1 MYNRKCLCETGSTL
15 KINNFEFLRWFW
27 KQWFNWDRKHSFQTG
42 STLRIYSAKYRLVHL
57 WKMICS
63 PYPKP
68 PRRPIFNPN
77 LERSG
82 IGIGSGI
89 NRQLPKQASLDV
101 PLDAQP
107 RTNSLVQERM
117 EKRKKEKALEKKLKE
132 ARSPRLSRW
141 SSVRDLNSSDDET
154 FTPFLRNRKTS
165 KGNETLVVQVG
176 DRKSTYS
183 LGSPPTSRSRLSKP
197 DYRTG

>member
-1 MYNRKCLCETGSTL
+1 
-15 KINNFEFLRWFW
+15 
-27 KQWFNWDRKHSFQTG
+27 
-42 STLRIYSAKYRLVHL
+42 
-57 WKMICS
+57 MICS
-63 PYPKP
+63 SYQKP
-68 PRRPIFNPN
+68 PRRPVFNPN

-82 IGIGSGI
+82 IGIGSGL
-89 NRQLPKQASLDV
+89 NRRLPKQASLDV
-101 PLDAQP
+101 PLDSQP

-165 KGNETLVVQVG
+165 KGSETLVVQVG

-183 LGSPPTSRSRLSKP
+183 LGSPPTSRNRLSKP